1 MFSAN
6 HKSYIRA
13 LYKKVLV
20 EGSLFFDDRA
30 RVYIRNRARKIGQE
44 YKTCTDI
51 ERVKYK
57 IKESRKYLHRIE
69 NANRGNQKSALK
81 ILEEVYGRNGKTRH
95 ALLYPFLHCHQPK
108 DLKHPEPFV
117 PHAPRTAPPPLLCPP
132 LKSLIVQHLGKKLEP
147 ELPEPAYK
155 PLHVGRKANLL
166 WKHRSMLLDKVQ
178 VPLPFEIVCELE
190 LKAGAA
196 RDHPLYAGTRMT
208 GGPRWNEFYLV
219 QRDLTHLNPDLCI
232 TKSKLN
238 RVPVQ
243 LIESPYATTTLS
255 LVVDGTD
262 QLRPAFEYSQRQ
274 KKRLY
279 RRLFTDIPFTSI
291 ISPLELWSKSEQ
303 ISKSGWVPQAVTKV
317 LMDIP
322 NDSVIEATLSRNT
335 KKKIR
340 RP

>member
-1 MFSAN
+1 M
-6 HKSYIRA
+6 
-13 LYKKVLV
+13 
-20 EGSLFFDDRA
+20 
-30 RVYIRNRARKIGQE
+30 
-44 YKTCTDI
+44 
-51 ERVKYK
+51 
-57 IKESRKYLHRIE
+57 
-69 NANRGNQKSALK
+69 
-81 ILEEVYGRNGKTRH
+81 
-95 ALLYPFLHCHQPK
+95 
-108 DLKHPEPFV
+108 KHPEPLV

-132 LKSLIVQHLGKKLEP
+132 LKSLITQHLGKKLEP

-166 WKHRSMLLDKVQ
+166 WKHRSMLLDRVQ

-219 QRDLTHLNPDLCI
+219 QRDLTHLNPALCI
-232 TKSKLN
+232 PKPKLN

-243 LIESPYATTTLS
+243 LIESPYATTTTATL
-255 LVVDGTD
+255 LRVEDMDTM
-262 QLRPAFEYSQRQ
+262 RPAFEYSERQ

-279 RRLFTDIPFTSI
+279 RRLFTHIPFTGI
-291 ISPLELWSKSEQ
+291 ISPLEMWTKSEQ

-317 LMDIP
+317 LMDVP